1 MNRRYYLITAEQYSN
16 VADDLEYSPAWNLAN
31 TQCIIEVSMGYEV
44 PGYLM
49 KFGSPE
55 ECNSW
60 RFHPDRINEWQDD
73 SDID

>member
-1 MNRRYYLITAEQYSN
+1 MNRRYYLLTTEQYSIIEE
-16 VADDLEYSPAWNLAN
+16 DLEYPPAWNLAN
-31 TQCIIEVSMGYEV
+31 TQCIIEVQVGYEV
-44 PGYLM
+44 SLYLQ
-49 KFGSPE
+49 KFRSAG